1 MQYQT
6 THLTVTLS
14 SVLRLD
20 SIIPS
25 QILHLTYYVVNNL
38 FLNCAQT
45 YSKFN
50 WGALFLNN
58 NKRDR
63 KGNAGSLFCYLCS
76 FIALVIYGAEVTEA
90 GILGAVGA
98 VLERVSGE
106 YDNMVIVAGVQIV
119 GEVICRIK

>member
-6 THLTVTLS
+6 TRLTVTLS

-63 KGNAGSLFCYLCS
+63 KGNALVGSLFMS
-76 FIALVIYGAEVTEA
+76 FLLFVFVYRVGNLWSGSNGGGYFGSGGGRFGAGQWRIRQYGDCCWS
-90 GILGAVGA
+90 L
-98 VLERVSGE
+98 
-106 YDNMVIVAGVQIV
+106 D
-119 GEVICRIK
+119 C